1 MKAMKVC
8 VTEIPVN
15 GPAPDLRSAGDLAP
29 DLARPWVVRMRY
41 GMLAAQLALLFFLG
55 VGLRMD
61 LPLGWLAVPLAI
73 TAFSNLILRRNFI
86 VSRNPQVLLG
96 ALFCLDTIC
105 LTVVLGLTGGPMN
118 PFSLL
123 YLVQIMLSAM
133 ILSKS
138 WTWILGFLSTFS
150 FGLLFWF
157 NRPVAAFSPHH
168 EEAGISLHL
177 IGMWIAFAIA
187 ALLITFF
194 IGKVAEAVRQH
205 ERETLNLRDRLAK
218 SQRLASLVTLAA
230 GAAHELGT
238 PLGTIAIAANELER
252 AAAQQQRAD
261 TILDDARLIRSEVA
275 RCRQILQRMSADG
288 AETPG
293 EASVPVSLP
302 HILSDV
308 AARFDR
314 YPELR
319 VANREAPGGL
329 IVILPREATVQAISA
344 LVKNALDSNIDHR
357 PVILRAEVSEGQ
369 IRFIVEDQGAGMPP
383 EILNHIAEPFF
394 TTKQPGL
401 GMGLGTFLV
410 RMFAEH
416 LNGRLSFDSA
426 VGQGSTVTLEVPAVM
441 AGGV

>member
-15 GPAPDLRSAGDLAP
+15 GPAPNLRSAGDLAP
-29 DLARPWVVRMRY
+29 DLERP
-41 GMLAAQLALLFFLG
+41 
-55 VGLRMD
+55 
-61 LPLGWLAVPLAI
+61 I

-86 VSRNPQVLLG
+86 VSRNPQALLG

-138 WTWILGFLSTFS
+138 WTWIPGFLSTFS

-177 IGMWIAFAIA
+177 IGMWIAFVIA

-205 ERETLNLRDRLAK
+205 EREALNLRDRLAK

-238 PLGTIAIAANELER
+238 ALGTIAIAANERVR
-252 AAAQQQRAD
+252 AAAQQQRTD
-261 TILDDARLIRSEVA
+261 TILDDARLIRAEVA

-319 VANREAPGGL
+319 VASRDAASGR
-329 IVILPREATVQAISA
+329 IVILPREAI
-344 LVKNALDSNIDHR
+344 
-357 PVILRAEVSEGQ
+357 
-369 IRFIVEDQGAGMPP
+369 F
-383 EILNHIAEPFF
+383 
-394 TTKQPGL
+394 
-401 GMGLGTFLV
+401 
-410 RMFAEH
+410 
-416 LNGRLSFDSA
+416 
-426 VGQGSTVTLEVPAVM
+426 PARS
-441 AGGV
+441 